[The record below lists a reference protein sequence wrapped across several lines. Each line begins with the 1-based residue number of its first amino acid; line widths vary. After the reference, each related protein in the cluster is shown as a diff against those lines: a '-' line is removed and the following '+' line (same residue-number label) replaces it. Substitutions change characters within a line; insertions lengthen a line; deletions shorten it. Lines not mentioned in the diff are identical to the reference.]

1 MPRLNTTPLG
11 MNMRRPKRVLALAF
25 SGLLLAACS
34 HKDKDAPLAFAPAD
48 TPYVIANLDVLDDST
63 RKAILA
69 QVDAEMPA
77 QVAQMKA
84 QADQLAEK
92 DPDMA
97 KYLRT
102 VASEFDGK
110 TAEQIV
116 QETGLN
122 PKGYM
127 ALYGLG
133 LSPVLRMELADAN
146 AFQQFVAKLQS
157 DYGKKFETATLG
169 TQSYQRYV
177 APTSHLQF
185 IIAVVGK
192 HAVLAMLPQDAAQP
206 LLRQALGLDRPT
218 KSVQDTDRLA
228 DLAKSKGY
236 AKWAVGE
243 IDVTRLLPLLI
254 GGQDPLAQSL
264 QKIRAEN
271 ESAKTGEP
279 VANLM
284 QVSPSCQGEAD
295 RMAARVPKMS
305 MGYTTLDEKHRDM
318 RFDVSLA
325 NDIVSAFSG
334 LKVELPGLGSDPTA
348 PFEMSL
354 ALPIQQIRTFW
365 SAQAQAVANKPF
377 TCPMLDNLN
386 ETFSSLGDAM
396 QKAAVPPIGDMLGLH
411 IALDSYTPNPG
422 GGMPKAAGRLVIGT
436 NNPAGLLA
444 MAQVTSPMLSG
455 VKLTGDGKPATLPAQ
470 LTNALGESGWA
481 AMGSKSIGIAV
492 GTNEDSK
499 LADTIKQQGGDAG
512 ELMRMR
518 LDGDMYAN
526 WISLLQQRAENAAA
540 MAATMNPDDGK
551 PQNDE
556 KTAIAN
562 TKAQFEAMK
571 SEAARIKAIG
581 MRVQMQDQGLVITT
595 HTEMK

>member
-1 MPRLNTTPLG
+1 
-11 MNMRRPKRVLALAF
+11 MRRPKRVLALAF
-25 SGLLLAACS
+25 SGLMLAACA

-63 RKAILA
+63 RQAILA

-77 QVAQMKA
+77 QIVQMKA
-84 QADQLAEK
+84 QADQLADK

-127 ALYGLG
+127 AFYGLG
-133 LSPVLRMELADAN
+133 LSPVLRMELSDAQ
-146 AFQQFVAKLQS
+146 AFNSFVAKIQS
-157 DYGKKFETATLG
+157 DYGKKFEVATVG

-177 APTSHLQF
+177 APVSHVQF

-192 HAVLAMLPQDAAQP
+192 HAVLALLPQDAAEP
-206 LLRQALGLDRPT
+206 LLRQALGLDRPA
-218 KSVQDTDRLA
+218 KSVQDTDRLT

-243 IDVTRLLPLLI
+243 VDVTRLLPLLI

-264 QKIRAEN
+264 LKTRAEN

-284 QVSPSCQGEAD
+284 QVAPSCQSEAA
-295 RMAARVPKMS
+295 RMAARVPEMS

-325 NDIVSAFSG
+325 SDIISAFSG
-334 LKVELPGLGSDPTA
+334 LKIELPGLGTDPAA
-348 PFEMSL
+348 PFELSL
-354 ALPIQQIRTFW
+354 ALPMPQLRSFW
-365 SAQAQAVANKPF
+365 SAQAQAVADKPF

-386 ETFSSLGDAM
+386 ETFSSLGDSM
-396 QKAAVPPIGDMLGLH
+396 QKAAVPPIGDLLGLH
-411 IALDSYTPNPG
+411 VALDSYAPNPN
-422 GGMPKAAGRLVIGT
+422 GGMPKFAGRVVLGT

-444 MAQVTSPMLSG
+444 MAQVTSPLLNG
-455 VKLTGDGKPATLPAQ
+455 LKLTGDNKPVALPAQ
-470 LTNALGESGWA
+470 LTNALSESGWA
-481 AMGSKSIGIAV
+481 AMGAKSIGLAV
-492 GTNEDSK
+492 GANEDSK
-499 LADTIKQQGGDAG
+499 LAEVMTQPGGDAG
-512 ELMRMR
+512 ELLRVH

-526 WISLLQQRAENAAA
+526 WINLLEQRAENTAA
-540 MAATMNPDDGK
+540 MAATMNPDDSNAADPK
-551 PQNDE
+551 
-556 KTAIAN
+556 AAVASA
-562 TKAQFEAMK
+562 KAQFEAMK

-581 MRVQMQDQGLVITT
+581 ARVQMQDKGLIITT
-595 HTEMK
+595 HTELK

>member
-1 MPRLNTTPLG
+1 
-11 MNMRRPKRVLALAF
+11 MRRPKRVLALAF

-77 QVAQMKA
+77 QVAQMKS

-92 DPDMA
+92 DADMA

-102 VASEFDGK
+102 VAGEFDGK
-110 TAEQIV
+110 TAEQV
-116 QETGLN
+116 FQETGLN

-133 LSPVLRMELADAN
+133 LSPVLRMELSDAN
-146 AFQQFVAKLQS
+146 AFQQFVTKLQN
-157 DYGKKFETATLG
+157 DYGKKFDTATLG

-177 APTSHLQF
+177 TPTSHVQF

-206 LLRQALGLDRPT
+206 LLRQALGLDRPA
-218 KSVQDTDRLA
+218 KSIQDTDRLT

-243 IDVTRLLPLLI
+243 IDLTRLLPLFVS
-254 GGQDPLAQSL
+254 GQDPLAQSL
-264 QKIRAEN
+264 QKMRAEN

-279 VANLM
+279 VTNLM
-284 QVSPSCQGEAD
+284 QVAPSCAGEAD
-295 RMAARVPKMS
+295 RIAARVPKMS

-318 RFDVSLA
+318 RFDVTLA
-325 NDIVSAFSG
+325 NDIVTAFNG
-334 LKVELPGLGSDPTA
+334 LKVELPGLGSDPSA

-354 ALPIQQIRTFW
+354 ALPMQQVRAFW
-365 SAQAQAVANKPF
+365 GAQAQAVADKPF

-386 ETFSSLGDAM
+386 ETFSSLGDAV
-396 QKAAVPPIGDMLGLH
+396 QKAAVPPIGDLLGMH
-411 IALDSYTPNPG
+411 VAIDSYAPNPG
-422 GGMPKAAGRLVIGT
+422 GGMPKFSGRVVIGT

-444 MAQVTSPMLSG
+444 MAQVTSPMLNG
-455 VKLTGDGKPATLPAQ
+455 VKPTSDGKPVALPAQ

-481 AMGSKSIGIAV
+481 AMANKSIGIAV
-492 GTNEDSK
+492 GTDEDGK
-499 LADTIKQQGGDAG
+499 LSDTIKQQGGDAG

-540 MAATMNPDDGK
+540 MAATMNPDDSN